1 MLQARDGDVRPSLT
15 FNKTYIHCLLVINQI
30 KKRPP
35 GITVRP
41 TGMGATTKSAE
52 MNDGLIREI
61 ARASNASGIYVKAAE
76 SLVQGGVGYWRVL
89 TEFEDEMSFDQ
100 VIRIRSVRSAMGVAL
115 DPDAKEPSGSDANWG
130 MIWEDRPNDEIEEEL
145 EKYKDQI
152 GAANAVTGRR
162 GQLGHQGSHPRRRIL
177 RA

>member
-1 MLQARDGDVRPSLT
+1 MPQLSPAKAEKVIKRAYKRFKQFMDWEGEFCDRFTDDIRFANADPDNRWQWDAAMLQARDGDVRPSLT

-61 ARASNASGIYVKAAE
+61 ARASNAPRSTSRLRSRWCRAA
-76 SLVQGGVGYWRVL
+76 
-89 TEFEDEMSFDQ
+89 
-100 VIRIRSVRSAMGVAL
+100 SAT
-115 DPDAKEPSGSDANWG
+115 
-130 MIWEDRPNDEIEEEL
+130 
-145 EKYKDQI
+145 
-152 GAANAVTGRR
+152 GAC
-162 GQLGHQGSHPRRRIL
+162 
-177 RA
+177 